1 MARVDEVPSKY
12 RRRLYDGLRR
22 RLGPDHPLVGVRAD
36 ELAYSANAFDNF
48 ERDLLQTAEQEA
60 KQPSYANL
68 PPSGELLL
76 RVRVDND
83 TGERSTVFFG
93 KESFIKSLGR
103 PGMKVERILNPATV
117 DVLWGGPFDRA
128 R

>member
-1 MARVDEVPSKY
+1 MACGA
-12 RRRLYDGLRR
+12 GL
-22 RLGPDHPLVGVRAD
+22 PADHPLVGVRAD

-48 ERDLLQTAEQEA
+48 ERYLLQTAEQEA

-68 PPSGELLL
+68 PLLASCCCASAL
-76 RVRVDND
+76 TMIPASVRRCFSARRDCM
-83 TGERSTVFFG
+83 
-93 KESFIKSLGR
+93 KSLGR
-103 PGMKVERILNPATV
+103 PGMKVERILNPATG